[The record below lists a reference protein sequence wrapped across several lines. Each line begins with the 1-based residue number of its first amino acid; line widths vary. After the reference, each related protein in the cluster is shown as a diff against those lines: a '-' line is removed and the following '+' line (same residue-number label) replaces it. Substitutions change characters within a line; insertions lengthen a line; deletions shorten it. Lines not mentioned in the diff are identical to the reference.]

1 MSGYPED
8 LWDLWNNIGGNYGFP
23 GYNPEMQE
31 QDDPQK
37 YQSGWNPPQ
46 GASGLTSPVD
56 NTVMQAQEVGP
67 QQNASGLYPN
77 LGASGSAFSVDNTG
91 MQAQG
96 FGPQQ
101 NPSGSPMGARY
112 PPSPFG
118 NTGMQAPEVDPQ
130 QYSGWNPPQGASGL
144 TSPVDNTGT
153 QEPRSS
159 SQQYSG
165 RNPIL
170 GASQSPFANHP
181 SRQAS
186 TATPSWKGQKRP
198 RRQNSACVT
207 CCQGKRA
214 CVRPEDDSEKT
225 CKRCTQLSIECKPQ
239 TANSKREFRDANA
252 LRSAQNRIPAACIHS
267 WIKSLRLHSCIAN
280 RRCKTRSTLMWIP
293 AALILL

>member
-1 MSGYPED
+1 MDSVADQIPAPAFLYCQPKMQNPKHPNSD
-8 LWDLWNNIGGNYGFP
+8 TSRLGNYGFP

-37 YQSGWNPPQ
+37 YQ
-46 GASGLTSPVD
+46 
-56 NTVMQAQEVGP
+56 
-67 QQNASGLYPN
+67 
-77 LGASGSAFSVDNTG
+77 
-91 MQAQG
+91 
-96 FGPQQ
+96 
-101 NPSGSPMGARY
+101 
-112 PPSPFG
+112 
-118 NTGMQAPEVDPQ
+118 
-130 QYSGWNPPQGASGL
+130 SGWNPPQGASGL

-239 TANSKREFRDANA
+239 TANSKREFRDANKNKEP
-252 LRSAQNRIPAACIHS
+252 RDTNFFS
-267 WIKSLRLHSCIAN
+267 SLLAMGWMIVFLIATKIN
-280 RRCKTRSTLMWIP
+280 DNVKQQ
-293 AALILL
+293 